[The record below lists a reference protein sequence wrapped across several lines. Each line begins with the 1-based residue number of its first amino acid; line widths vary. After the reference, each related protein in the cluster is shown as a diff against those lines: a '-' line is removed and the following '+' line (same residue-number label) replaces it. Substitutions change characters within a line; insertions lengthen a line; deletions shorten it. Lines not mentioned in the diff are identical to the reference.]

1 MTKKQYLLLITN
13 IGEILNH
20 GRRSVVLSINTILV
34 ETYWQIGKKIVE
46 FEQKGKEKA
55 EYGSMLL
62 DNISKDLKLRYGK
75 GFSRSNIVYM
85 RLLYLKYPFSK
96 KINNKEKSQTLSD
109 LLTWSHYIELL
120 GISDDNERSFYE
132 KQCILENWSVR
143 ELRRQIN
150 SALYTRLILSKDKKG
165 LLKLAKKGQIIKKPK
180 DVIKDPYI
188 LEFLNIP
195 QNHNCSEKELE
206 SKIITKL
213 QLFLLELGKGFTFVK
228 RQYRIT
234 IDNIDYYIDLV
245 FYHRILKCFILID
258 LKTRKVNHSDIGQM
272 NMYLNYFKKEENTK
286 EDNPPIGLILSTD
299 KNELLLEFALGGI
312 TNNLFV
318 SKYKLYLPT
327 KEELKKIL

>member
-1 MTKKQYLLLITN
+1 MTEKPYLSLITN
-13 IGEILNH
+13 IGKILKQ
-20 GRRSVVLSINTILV
+20 GRISVALSINSMLV
-34 ETYWQIGKKIVE
+34 KTYWQIGREIVE

-85 RLLYLKYPFSK
+85 RLVYLKYPLSK

-132 KQCILENWSVR
+132 KQCILEHWSVR

-150 SALYTRLILSKDKKG
+150 SALYTRLLLSKNKKG
-165 LLKLAKKGQIIKKPK
+165 LLKLSKKGQIIQKPE

-188 LEFLNIP
+188 LEFLNIS
-195 QNHNCSEKELE
+195 QNYKFSEKELE
-206 SKIITKL
+206 TKIITKL

-228 RQYRIT
+228 RQFRIT
-234 IDNIDYYIDLV
+234 LDNTDYYIDLV

-272 NMYLNYFKKEENTK
+272 NMYLNYFKKEENSK
-286 EDNPPIGLILSTD
+286 GDNPPIGLILSTD
-299 KNELLLEFALGGI
+299 KNDIMVDFALGGI
-312 TNNLFV
+312 TNHLFV